1 MKINKILFI
10 YFVLAFLK
18 VNLSLDHCSNQFNDN
33 FCRYCN
39 EGYKL
44 TEEGKCEA
52 CTDNK
57 IGMNNHCFSKIENCE
72 SYSLYKEGERCEKC
86 KNNYELNEE
95 RTRCTECN
103 EDLISD
109 GCDICHKVIENCV
122 YYEIE
127 DDGVVKC
134 NYCISGYEALQDK
147 TKCIPTCEENKIKP
161 FSNCIDKIEGCI
173 TYKDDNTCEKCGN
186 YYKLKDNKCV
196 PCPYDEYYKSNGKTC
211 FLQVLGCEEYDD
223 SGNCAYCTEGYKLSS
238 NSCVKNENGSGMNI
252 YNSFNFKI
260 NIISLLLIILL

>member
-161 FSNCIDKIEGCI
+161 FSNCIDRIEGCI

-186 YYKLKDNKCV
+186 QYKLKDNKCV
-196 PCPYDEYYKSNGKTC
+196 PCPYDDYYESNGKTC
-211 FLQVLGCEEYDD
+211 FLQVLGCKEYDD
-223 SGNCAYCTEGYKLSS
+223 SGNCAYCIEGYKLSS